1 MVLIVLYEVFVN
13 ILSGYLL
20 DEFIYNSSAILSV
33 LLMFMSNGDF
43 LIFMYGGLELVCIL
57 SVSLKKILLQ
67 KTVCDVGDEKLYVIG
82 M

>member
-1 MVLIVLYEVFVN
+1 
-13 ILSGYLL
+13 
-20 DEFIYNSSAILSV
+20 
-33 LLMFMSNGDF
+33 MFMSNGDF

-57 SVSLKKILLQ
+57 SVSLKKLLLQ